1 MKRGIVLGAVVFL
14 SAGVSSAWGQTSFPD
29 RPIQVII
36 PFGAGGGSDVSFTAF
51 KEHAA
56 KILGQPIL
64 SEFKSGASG
73 AIGAAFVAKAKPD
86 GYTLLLGNKGGLIMA
101 PLTRKDAGFT
111 LDDFAPVCYL
121 FRSPNFWFVRED
133 TPYKTLKEWNLAAKS
148 KKMKYAT
155 YGALSLSHIVQEY
168 MARMEG
174 YEAIH
179 IPYGGA
185 PQALAAA
192 LGGHVDMASCA
203 SAPGM
208 VGPGRLRVIATSSE
222 KRFELYPD
230 APTLLELGYSVFK
243 GDPIGAS
250 FWLWAPKGTPK
261 EAVDKIAGA
270 FKKVVD
276 EKGKEISK
284 TLMMQEYYVHFMGP
298 EDLGK
303 AAREE
308 VVLQKKM
315 LDNMG
320 VVPK

>member
-1 MKRGIVLGAVVFL
+1 MDTPSCWEIKGDSLWPHLRE
-14 SAGVSSAWGQTSFPD
+14 
-29 RPIQVII
+29 
-36 PFGAGGGSDVSFTAF
+36 
-51 KEHAA
+51 K
-56 KILGQPIL
+56 
-64 SEFKSGASG
+64 
-73 AIGAAFVAKAKPD
+73 
-86 GYTLLLGNKGGLIMA
+86 TL
-101 PLTRKDAGFT
+101 GFT
-111 LDDFAPVCYL
+111 LDDFTPVCYL

-133 TPYKTLKEWNLAAKS
+133 TPYKSLKEWNLAAKS

-284 TLMMQEYYVHFMGP
+284 TLMMQEYYVHFIGSRGP
-298 EDLGK
+298 
-303 AAREE
+303 R
-308 VVLQKKM
+308 QSS
-315 LDNMG
+315 
-320 VVPK
+320 P